1 MTEVVW
7 IAEAAL
13 DGSTSVY
20 HTDRDCYRLQ
30 QAASTHTK
38 SLASLP
44 THFRECTD
52 CAGEADYQHPTTGDG
67 HLRSLQEAAKSG
79 FEIRADGGDA

>member
-7 IAEAAL
+7 IPESAL
-13 DGSTSVY
+13 DARTKVY

-30 QAASTHTK
+30 RAASVHRKTP
-38 SLASLP
+38 ASLP
-44 THFRECTD
+44 SQFRECTD
-52 CAGEADYQHPTTGDG
+52 CSGEADYQHGTTGEG
-67 HLRSLQEAAKSG
+67 HLDSLQEAAKSG